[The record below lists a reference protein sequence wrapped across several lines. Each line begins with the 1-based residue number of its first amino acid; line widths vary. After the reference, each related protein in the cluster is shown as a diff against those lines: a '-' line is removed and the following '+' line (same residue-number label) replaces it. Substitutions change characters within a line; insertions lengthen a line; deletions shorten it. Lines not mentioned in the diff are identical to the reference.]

1 MVQDEGLANTKT
13 SQQCAVVLQVA
24 NLSCQDE
31 IGQLCPMTGPFGHL
45 PMSEAVD
52 GTSRW
57 FGKATFRLLGLPL
70 WEKLL
75 WVTALYCHSNFTIFA
90 TWVCL
95 KVVRAPDFSG
105 KVPYITV
112 HHTAYTVYFST
123 QRYFLTDQS
132 RSLVII
138 RLYSPHHSIVRCW
151 AHEAHRVFYDRL
163 VTKEDQ
169 YLGTSL
175 VWLDVTGNGQDLW
188 LFGAFDGRWPR
199 LKGIS
204 SYNLELLRRNPL
216 DLGKGWFVVLNHCA
230 DKFS

>member
-1 MVQDEGLANTKT
+1 MFSSYSFEVSVAYGTYCPFAGHYTFNLRDLAKAKRALTNFFWVGSMVQDEGLANTKT

-57 FGKATFRLLGLPL
+57 FGKATFGLLGLPL

-75 WVTALYCHSNFTIFA
+75 WVTAWYCHSKFTIFA

-95 KVVRAPDFSG
+95 KVVRVPDFSG

-138 RLYSPHHSIVRCW
+138 RLIIRLSGVGPMKRIGFSMIVWWQKRISI
-151 AHEAHRVFYDRL
+151 L
-163 VTKEDQ
+163 VH
-169 YLGTSL
+169 
-175 VWLDVTGNGQDLW
+175 LW
-188 LFGAFDGRWPR
+188 
-199 LKGIS
+199 
-204 SYNLELLRRNPL
+204 Y
-216 DLGKGWFVVLNHCA
+216 GWM
-230 DKFS
+230 